1 MEGLLELVV
10 EIFCELYFGLIS
22 AIMPNKKLGKRTEIV
37 LNLICIVIT
46 VAVFLT
52 TVCGIA
58 ILVNAETS
66 RHKLLG
72 TILLSVGCGVT
83 AVHLI
88 IFIVQRLL
96 KRKRVKDLER
106 RGVAASRAIGTR
118 VHVTVDRKMGSVHPE
133 HADMYYELNYGYVDG
148 VIGGDGEPQDAYI
161 VGVDAPLDALDG
173 VVIAVIHRLNDVEDK
188 WVVAPE
194 GVKLKKEEIKA
205 LTDFGEKYFKTV
217 IFMRPRQTHTGRGA

>member
-1 MEGLLELVV
+1 MDEILGAVAEL
-10 EIFCELYFGLIS
+10 FCELYFGLIS
-22 AIMPNKKLGKRTEIV
+22 AIMPNKKLGKRTKIV

-52 TVCGIA
+52 IVFGIA
-58 ILVNAETS
+58 ILVDAETS
-66 RHKLLG
+66 RHRLLG
-72 TILLSVGCGVT
+72 TVLLSVGCGVT

-96 KRKRVKDLER
+96 KRKRIKDLER
-106 RGVAASRAIGTR
+106 RGVAASLAIGTR

-133 HADMYYELNYGYVDG
+133 HADMYYELNYGHVDG

-205 LTDFGEKYFKTV
+205 LTDFQEKYFKTV